1 MEPLLVFPDPPPALL
16 VQTLDLAGYA
26 WEAVSN
32 AAVAA
37 QTEPREGWS
46 GAIIAADE
54 DPEGAFALCRTL
66 RLDAGRAAIAE
77 WEREH
82 GALTADEL
90 ADGLARARALLVE
103 GDTAQHAS

>member
-66 RLDAGRAAIAE
+66 RKRDAVLE
-77 WEREH
+77 P
-82 GALTADEL
+82 LL
-90 ADGLARARALLVE
+90 LLV
-103 GDTAQHAS
+103 GGAQLAELEQREDLFDD